1 MAQALAEQVSD
12 RAHGNAWA
20 VEQTSMPTDAASLKT
35 RILFVGNSYTSR
47 NNLPRL
53 VVELAGAAAPPTQ
66 VEVASIV
73 AGGASLKRHW
83 NAGKVQAALDSASW
97 DYVVLQEQ
105 STLPF
110 KSPQRYHENVR
121 LFHPEIAKH
130 GAKTV
135 LYLTWAR
142 QQARERSKDI
152 DRAVETIAAEI
163 GVQVAPVGRAWQLAM
178 RQLPQI
184 HLYVNDGSHP
194 SAAGSYLAACVFLG
208 TLFKQSPSGSA
219 VSDSLGIDRADAE
232 ELQAIAWEVSRRP

>member
-1 MAQALAEQVSD
+1 
-12 RAHGNAWA
+12 
-20 VEQTSMPTDAASLKT
+20 MPTDAASLKT

-97 DYVVLQEQ
+97 DYVVL
-105 STLPF
+105 
-110 KSPQRYHENVR
+110 
-121 LFHPEIAKH
+121 
-130 GAKTV
+130 

-163 GVQVAPVGRAWQLAM
+163 GVQVAPVGPAWQLAM
-178 RQLPQI
+178 RKLPQI